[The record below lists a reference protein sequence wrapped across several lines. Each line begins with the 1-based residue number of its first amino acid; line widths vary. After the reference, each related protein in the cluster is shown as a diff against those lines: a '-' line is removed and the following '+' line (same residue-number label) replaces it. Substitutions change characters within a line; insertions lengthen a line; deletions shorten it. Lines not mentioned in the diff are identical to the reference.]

1 MGRGGPSSVYLSTLS
16 LGGDAR
22 IEKRPWELKSVP
34 LVVICGVIW
43 AVRWWWWQCWIFR
56 FRGTSGSL
64 VGRSGLLSVHSSTS
78 STGSTTRVE

>member
-1 MGRGGPSSVYLSTLS
+1 M
-16 LGGDAR
+16 
-22 IEKRPWELKSVP
+22 P